1 MGKWTGSGA
10 RALHSA
16 LASAVVV
23 GLAGAAG
30 AQSDTQINACVMT
43 ATGRVRIVD
52 AAGGCKKK
60 EQSLSWAAA
69 GASGETG
76 PPGPPGTPGS
86 NGPPPCHA
94 IGRLTLA
101 GIVGDGAGG
110 SMVVDAYHVALEPAL
125 VGGPP
130 NVIDFTVTKPVD
142 KASPVIAMDAVL
154 GTPIATGT
162 LEIFAADG
170 VTVATTYTLG
180 AVLISSFASGAPAA
194 CSIAIPTE
202 NVSLS
207 FATIVIS

>member
-1 MGKWTGSGA
+1 MRKRTRSGV
-10 RALHSA
+10 RALHRTV
-16 LASAVVV
+16 ASAMLL
-23 GLAGAAG
+23 GLAGSAA
-30 AQSDTQINACVMT
+30 AQTGSQINACVMT

-52 AAGGCKKK
+52 GAGGCKKK

-69 GASGETG
+69 GTPGETG
-76 PPGPPGTPGS
+76 PQGPPGTPGS

-110 SMVVDAYHVALEPAL
+110 SMVVDAYHVALEPAP

-142 KASPVIAMDAVL
+142 KASPAIAMDAVL
-154 GTPIATGT
+154 GTPIATGM

-180 AVLISSFASGAPAA
+180 TVLISSFASGAPAS
-194 CSIAIPTE
+194 CSIEIPTE